1 MCKYGI
7 KKLDNNLNLK
17 NIKYQLAKESDFI
30 AYTDGSYKGPK
41 KNGYGVVI
49 TNKDKEILLTESK
62 RAISF
67 DKNIKDMSNIKAEL
81 IAVLRAIEIAINKE
95 VKSITIIYDCTAI
108 IDILKSSKVKNEFAL
123 KYKDLIKEFNN
134 NIDIIFKKKTKEDIL
149 HNMAHKLSRCYIK
162 TGIAKLEA

>member
-49 TNKDKEILLTESK
+49 TNKDKEILITESK

-67 DKNIKDMSNIKAEL
+67 DKSIKDMSNIKAEL

-108 IDILKSSKVKNEFAL
+108 IDILKSNKVKSEFAL

>member
-1 MCKYGI
+1 MCEYGI

-17 NIKYQLAKESDFI
+17 SIKYHLAKESDFI

-49 TNKDKEILLTESK
+49 TNKNEEILITESK

-67 DKNIKDMSNIKAEL
+67 DKSIKDMSNTKAEL

-149 HNMAHKLSRCYIK
+149 HNMAHKLSRCYI
-162 TGIAKLEA
+162 

>member
-1 MCKYGI
+1 MCEYGI

-17 NIKYQLAKESDFI
+17 SIKYHLAKESDFI
-30 AYTDGSYKGPK
+30 AYTDGSYKDPK
-41 KNGYGVVI
+41 QNGYGVVI
-49 TNKDKEILLTESK
+49 TNKNEEILITESK

-67 DKNIKDMSNIKAEL
+67 DKSIKDMTNIKAEL

-149 HNMAHKLSRCYIK
+149 HNMAHKLSRCSI
-162 TGIAKLEA
+162 

>member
-17 NIKYQLAKESDFI
+17 SIKYHLAKESDFI

-41 KNGYGVVI
+41 QNGYGVVI
-49 TNKDKEILLTESK
+49 TNKNEEILITESK
-62 RAISF
+62 KAISF
-67 DKNIKDMSNIKAEL
+67 DKSIKDMSNIKAEL

-149 HNMAHKLSRCYIK
+149 HNMAHKLSRCYI
-162 TGIAKLEA
+162 

>member
-17 NIKYQLAKESDFI
+17 SIKYHLAKESDFI
-30 AYTDGSYKGPK
+30 AYTDGSYKDPK
-41 KNGYGVVI
+41 QNGYGVVI
-49 TNKDKEILLTESK
+49 TNKNEEILITESK
-62 RAISF
+62 KAISF
-67 DKNIKDMSNIKAEL
+67 DKSIKDMSNTKAEL

-149 HNMAHKLSRCYIK
+149 HNMAHKLSRCYI
-162 TGIAKLEA
+162 

>member
-17 NIKYQLAKESDFI
+17 SIKYHLAKESDFI
-30 AYTDGSYKGPK
+30 ADTDGSYKGPK
-41 KNGYGVVI
+41 QNGYGVVI
-49 TNKDKEILLTESK
+49 TNKNEEILITESK
-62 RAISF
+62 KAISF
-67 DKNIKDMSNIKAEL
+67 DKSIKDMSNIKAEL

-149 HNMAHKLSRCYIK
+149 HNMAHKLSRCYI
-162 TGIAKLEA
+162 

>member
-1 MCKYGI
+1 MCEYGI

-30 AYTDGSYKGPK
+30 AYTDGSYEGPK

-49 TNKDKEILLTESK
+49 TNKDKEILITESK

-67 DKNIKDMSNIKAEL
+67 DKSIKDMSNIKAEL

-149 HNMAHKLSRCYIK
+149 HNMAHKLSRCYI
-162 TGIAKLEA
+162 

>member
-49 TNKDKEILLTESK
+49 TNKNEEILITESK
-62 RAISF
+62 KAISF
-67 DKNIKDMSNIKAEL
+67 DKSIKDMSNIKAEL

>member
-1 MCKYGI
+1 MCEYGI

-17 NIKYQLAKESDFI
+17 SIKYHLAKESDFI
-30 AYTDGSYKGPK
+30 AYTDGSYKDPK
-41 KNGYGVVI
+41 QNGYGVVI
-49 TNKDKEILLTESK
+49 TNKNEEILITESK
-62 RAISF
+62 KAISF
-67 DKNIKDMSNIKAEL
+67 DKSIKDMTNTKAEL

-149 HNMAHKLSRCYIK
+149 HNMAHKLSRCYI
-162 TGIAKLEA
+162 

>member
-1 MCKYGI
+1 MCEYGI

-17 NIKYQLAKESDFI
+17 SIKYHLAKESDFI
-30 AYTDGSYKGPK
+30 AYTDGSYKDPK
-41 KNGYGVVI
+41 QNGYGVVI
-49 TNKDKEILLTESK
+49 TNKNEEILITESK

-67 DKNIKDMSNIKAEL
+67 DKSIKDMSNTKAEL

-149 HNMAHKLSRCYIK
+149 HNMAHKLSRCYI
-162 TGIAKLEA
+162 

>member
-1 MCKYGI
+1 MCEYGI

-17 NIKYQLAKESDFI
+17 SIKYHLAKESDFI
-30 AYTDGSYKGPK
+30 AYTDGRYKDPK
-41 KNGYGVVI
+41 QNGYGVVI
-49 TNKDKEILLTESK
+49 TNKNEEILITESK

-67 DKNIKDMSNIKAEL
+67 DKSIKDMTNIKAEL

-149 HNMAHKLSRCYIK
+149 HNMAHKLSRCYI
-162 TGIAKLEA
+162 

>member
-1 MCKYGI
+1 MCEYGI

-17 NIKYQLAKESDFI
+17 SIKYHLAKESDFI
-30 AYTDGSYKGPK
+30 AYTDGSYKDPK
-41 KNGYGVVI
+41 QNGYGVVI
-49 TNKDKEILLTESK
+49 TNKNEEILITESK
-62 RAISF
+62 KTISF
-67 DKNIKDMSNIKAEL
+67 DKSIKDMSNTKAEL

-149 HNMAHKLSRCYIK
+149 HNMAHKLSRCYI
-162 TGIAKLEA
+162 

>member
-1 MCKYGI
+1 MCKYDI

-49 TNKDKEILLTESK
+49 TNKDKEILITESK

-149 HNMAHKLSRCYIK
+149 HNMAHKLSRCYI
-162 TGIAKLEA
+162 

>member
-17 NIKYQLAKESDFI
+17 SIKYHLAKESDFI

-41 KNGYGVVI
+41 QNGYGVVI
-49 TNKDKEILLTESK
+49 TNKNEEILITESK

-67 DKNIKDMSNIKAEL
+67 DKSIKDMSNTKAEL

-149 HNMAHKLSRCYIK
+149 HNMAHKLSRCYI
-162 TGIAKLEA
+162 

>member
-1 MCKYGI
+1 MCEYGI

-17 NIKYQLAKESDFI
+17 SIKYHLAKESDFI
-30 AYTDGSYKGPK
+30 AYTDGSYKDPK
-41 KNGYGVVI
+41 QNGYGVVI
-49 TNKDKEILLTESK
+49 TNKNEEILITESK
-62 RAISF
+62 KAISF
-67 DKNIKDMSNIKAEL
+67 DKSIKDMSNTKAEL

-149 HNMAHKLSRCYIK
+149 HNMAHKLSRCYI
-162 TGIAKLEA
+162 

>member
-1 MCKYGI
+1 MCEYGI

-17 NIKYQLAKESDFI
+17 SIKYHLAKESDFI
-30 AYTDGSYKGPK
+30 AYTDGSYKDPK
-41 KNGYGVVI
+41 QNGYGVVI
-49 TNKDKEILLTESK
+49 TNKNEEILITESK
-62 RAISF
+62 KAVSF
-67 DKNIKDMSNIKAEL
+67 DKSIKDMSNTKAEL

-149 HNMAHKLSRCYIK
+149 HNMAHKLSRCYI
-162 TGIAKLEA
+162 

>member
-49 TNKDKEILLTESK
+49 TNKDKEILITESK

-149 HNMAHKLSRCYIK
+149 HNMAHKLSRCYI
-162 TGIAKLEA
+162 

>member
-1 MCKYGI
+1 MCEYGI

-49 TNKDKEILLTESK
+49 TNKDKEILITESK

>member
-1 MCKYGI
+1 MCEYGI

-49 TNKDKEILLTESK
+49 TNKDKEILITESK

-67 DKNIKDMSNIKAEL
+67 DKSIKDMSNIKAEL